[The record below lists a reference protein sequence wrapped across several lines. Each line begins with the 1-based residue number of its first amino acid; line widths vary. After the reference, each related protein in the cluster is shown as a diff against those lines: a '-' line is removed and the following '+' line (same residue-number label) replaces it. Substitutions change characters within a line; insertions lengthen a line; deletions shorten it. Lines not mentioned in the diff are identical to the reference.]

1 MTSVDFGRRFL
12 ETTRGQIVALL
23 RRGARTVE
31 ELARALQLTDNAV
44 RNHLA
49 TLERDG
55 LVRQDG
61 VRRGPGAGKPAVLY
75 DMHPGA
81 EPLFSR
87 AYAPVLSTVMDVL
100 VEELPADQADAV
112 LREVGRR
119 LGRGLGAGAT
129 GQLDDR
135 LRTAAAV
142 LRALGGDVELVE
154 DEGTLRLRGHGC
166 PLSATVTRRPE
177 VCRAVEAMVSEIAG
191 ARVRERCVH
200 GARPQCCFV
209 ASAITV
215 EA

>member
-44 RNHLA
+44 RNHLT

-100 VEELPADQADAV
+100 VEELPADRADAM

-119 LGRGLGAGAT
+119 LGRGLGAGAA
-129 GQLDDR
+129 GDVDDR

-142 LRALGGDVELVE
+142 LRALGGDVELVQA
-154 DEGTLRLRGHGC
+154 EGGVLRLQGHGC
-166 PLSATVTRRPE
+166 PLSAAVARRPE
-177 VCRAVEAMVSEIAG
+177 VCRAVKTLVAEVIG
-191 ARVRERCVH
+191 APARACCQH
-200 GARPQCCFV
+200 GARPCCAFAV
-209 ASAITV
+209 GTPA
-215 EA
+215 